1 MGSTKELIVQG
12 KQWMFFSR
20 WAPHLEEGTD
30 TLPRVGELARGGNC
44 CHTGDPLSTGPG
56 DPRPN
61 EPSGKTWVQRVAW
74 NSWLVS
80 PSVHREE
87 EELKALWPCVM
98 FCFFSVSPV
107 STLYLN
113 YLSFL

>member
-1 MGSTKELIVQG
+1 MTEAGQG
-12 KQWMFFSR
+12 RKLLS
-20 WAPHLEEGTD
+20 
-30 TLPRVGELARGGNC
+30 
-44 CHTGDPLSTGPG
+44 HTE
-56 DPRPN
+56 DPRCS
-61 EPSGKTWVQRVAW
+61 ELSKKSQVQRE
-74 NSWLVS
+74 SHRIPDS
-80 PSVHREE
+80 QRSSVHSGEKEEQKEEEEQQEE

>member
-1 MGSTKELIVQG
+1 MS
-12 KQWMFFSR
+12 FSR
-20 WAPHLEEGTD
+20 WALHLEEGMD
-30 TLPRVGELARGGNC
+30 TLPRVGELARGGSC
-44 CHTGDPLSTGPG
+44 CHTGDPLSIGPE
-56 DPRPN
+56 DPRPS
-61 EPSGKTWVQRVAW
+61 EPSSRKTWVQRVAR

-80 PSVHREE
+80 LTVHGAE
-87 EELKALWPCVM
+87 EELKALWPYVM